1 MTVRVHISPREL
13 GVAEPA
19 IVVAT
24 DSGPVG
30 GMATQ
35 VDIVCECGKVPARVV
50 QDKGKAH
57 VIADGAER
65 VRVTSRETPWRK

>member
-13 GVAEPA
+13 GVADPA

-30 GMATQ
+30 AMATR
-35 VDIVCECGKVPARVV
+35 VDIVCECGKVSARII

-57 VIADGAER
+57 VVADDAER
-65 VRVTSRETPWRK
+65 VRVTSRDTPWRK